1 MPFPAGD
8 ASRRHAWARVLDSLT
23 AASVVGVVLLSHGGG
38 FSWEIAGVEISAHD
52 PTRLAIAG
60 AVLVLCRLVL
70 LRDVPVLGLPR
81 AWWSSLKDRLFVADQ
96 VNAPLE
102 SPVRPIH
109 VLWATLGLCAF
120 GAVLLYPQLDNMHA
134 VPDLGDPLFS
144 IWRSGWVFH
153 WLHGDPRPLFSPNIF
168 YPSPLTLT
176 YSDSM
181 LVPSLMVSPLLAA
194 GMHPVVAYNILLLSG
209 FLLSGVTM
217 FLLAAH
223 VTRSPASAFVS
234 ALLFTF
240 YPYRFEHYSHLELQM
255 TQWMPLAL
263 LALHRFIETARTR
276 FALGAVAAAVA
287 QLYSSMYYGVFFA
300 LYVLPISAILLI
312 ARRRNIAALWRGT
325 VIAGVIGIVGA
336 LPLAR
341 PYLAAQAA
349 KGERD
354 IPAVTFY
361 SALPSDYFEA
371 HDRSV
376 MYGRRIRSEH
386 PERALFPGVMALSLA
401 ATALVPPYGAA
412 QVAYIGALAFGW
424 ELSLGFHGA
433 VYPYLYE
440 WLSPIRGLRVAARY
454 SILVGMTLALLAA
467 FSTRRLLARLRTP
480 QQRAVALGVLAVL
493 IAVDLR
499 PKLELQQVWRAPPSI
514 YGSLPPGQPVVLAEF
529 PLRAHIG
536 NFTENLPFM
545 YFSLWHWKNM
555 INGYSGFTPRDYP
568 GLVDRVEDI
577 PTPEAVDALQA
588 AGVTHVTMNCALY
601 ASREGC
607 MELMDVVDRS
617 PRFKRIE
624 RTLWH
629 AAPVTL
635 YELQPTAGAGHSP
648 LGSSR

>member
-1 MPFPAGD
+1 MSSEPGEKYQRYALGLL
-8 ASRRHAWARVLDSLT
+8 LDSLIFACVIAT
-23 AASVVGVVLLSHGGG
+23 VGIWRLGG
-38 FSWEIAGVEISAHD
+38 FSSTFFGLQISAHD
-52 PTRLAIAG
+52 PSRPLIAG
-60 AVLVLCRLVL
+60 ILLTLCRLVFA
-70 LRDVPVLGLPR
+70 RRAPVLGITSAVWR
-81 AWWSSLKDRLFVADQ
+81 RVRGRLVVAEAASC
-96 VNAPLE
+96 VPE
-102 SPVRPIH
+102 SPMRPVH
-109 VLWATLGLCAF
+109 LLWATLGLCAF
-120 GAVLLYPQLDNMHA
+120 GTVLLYPQLINMHA

-144 IWRSGWVFH
+144 IWRTGWVYH

-181 LVPSLMVSPLLAA
+181 LLPSLMVSPLLAL
-194 GMHPVVAYNILLLSG
+194 GVHPVVAYNVLFMSGFVLSG
-209 FLLSGVTM
+209 MTM
-217 FLLAAH
+217 FMLASH
-223 VTRSPASAFVS
+223 VTRSPASAFIA
-234 ALLFTF
+234 ALLFGF

-263 LALHRFIETARTR
+263 LALHRFIETTRVR
-276 FALGAVAAAVA
+276 FALGAVAGAVA

-300 LYVLPISAILLI
+300 LYVLPVSAILLLTRRQNV
-312 ARRRNIAALWRGT
+312 ARLWRG
-325 VIAGVIGIVGA
+325 VVVAGIVGA
-336 LPLAR
+336 IGAFPLAK

-361 SALPSDYFEA
+361 SAQPSDYFEA
-371 HDRSV
+371 HDRSAL
-376 MYGRRIRSEH
+376 YGQRLRSNN
-386 PERALFPGVMALSLA
+386 PERALFPGVMALSLTTA
-401 ATALVPPYGAA
+401 ALIPPYGAA
-412 QVAYIGALAFGW
+412 QLAYVGALAVGW
-424 ELSLGFHGA
+424 ELSLGFHGEI
-433 VYPYLYE
+433 YPYLYE

-467 FSTRRLLARLRTP
+467 FGTRRLLGLMRTP
-480 QQRAVALGVLAVL
+480 QQRGAVIVVLTALV
-493 IAVDLR
+493 AVDLW
-499 PKLELQQVWRAPPSI
+499 PKLELQQVWRAPPPI
-514 YGSLPPGQPVVLAEF
+514 YASLPSNREVVLAEF
-529 PLRAHIG
+529 PMHQHIG
-536 NFTENLPFM
+536 GFTENLPFM

-577 PTPEAVDALQA
+577 PSPETADALQA

-607 MELMDVVDRS
+607 VELMADVDRS
-617 PRFKRIE
+617 PRFKRVA

-635 YELQPTAGAGHSP
+635 YELQPAGDAPQRS